1 MKVDR
6 GYTLECVCG
15 LKRKHIGRPPAKCP
29 ACGAGREPAG
39 MNRYARRKLAAQL
52 RRGEVKPEVSP
63 DLEPQDAA

>member
-1 MKVDR
+1 
-6 GYTLECVCG
+6 
-15 LKRKHIGRPPAKCP
+15 
-29 ACGAGREPAG
+29 